1 MTSPTWGGGSAH
13 YSISVIGKMGDR
25 RERRGQS
32 RLKKWVTSFIDG
44 PQLIFYLLKNS
55 ITFFYR
61 KCQRPGCQNSCSNV
75 RSSVKNFCSP
85 QCSQIMNLSSS
96 SASSSKPDLRP
107 RRVFTELH
115 NTLPRSSKSEDDLL
129 SRGPKL
135 VQSCI
140 SPPPPPVKEK
150 QNNNNNTFDD
160 KKVSFIV
167 ENSER
172 NNLY

>member
-1 MTSPTWGGGSAH
+1 
-13 YSISVIGKMGDR
+13 MGDIIYR
-25 RERRGQS
+25 RPPIDILS
-32 RLKKWVTSFIDG
+32 LKKFNNI
-44 PQLIFYLLKNS
+44 
-55 ITFFYR
+55 FFYR

-140 SPPPPPVKEK
+140 SPPPVKEK
-150 QNNNNNTFDD
+150 QNNNNTFDD
-160 KKVSFIV
+160 KKVRFYRSC
-167 ENSER
+167 N
-172 NNLY
+172 

>member
-1 MTSPTWGGGSAH
+1 MT
-13 YSISVIGKMGDR
+13 
-25 RERRGQS
+25 
-32 RLKKWVTSFIDG
+32 KKYI
-44 PQLIFYLLKNS
+44 
-55 ITFFYR
+55 FYR

-85 QCSQIMNLSSS
+85 QCSQIMN
-96 SASSSKPDLRP
+96 SASASKPDLRP

-140 SPPPPPVKEK
+140 SPPPVKEK
-150 QNNNNNTFDD
+150 QNNNNTFDD
-160 KKVSFIV
+160 KKVRFYRSC
-167 ENSER
+167 N
-172 NNLY
+172 